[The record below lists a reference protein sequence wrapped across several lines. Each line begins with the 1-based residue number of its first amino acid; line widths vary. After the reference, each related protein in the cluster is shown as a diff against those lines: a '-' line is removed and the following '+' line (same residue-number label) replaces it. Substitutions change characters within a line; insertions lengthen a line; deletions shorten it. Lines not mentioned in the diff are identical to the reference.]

1 MQCPE
6 CGVLAR
12 LRRKT
17 EVGQGLVNRIYR
29 CQSPSCGY
37 RFTTVEQVAGPTAW
51 GGSRPVKIT
60 AEDAAEIKALL
71 GVKVLSQREIAEA
84 YGVSTALVSRIA
96 IGQLWR
102 AVEPLPFDQL
112 PPRQAALLA
121 QERVS
126 RARENAMPV
135 RDLLVALQASGCT
148 LGEMSQALHA
158 EGHRTR
164 TGRPLSQ
171 ATIRG
176 WLRALEF
183 DAICDG

>member
-1 MQCPE
+1 MRCPK

-29 CQSPSCGY
+29 CQGPSCGY

-51 GGSRPVKIT
+51 GGSRPVKLT
-60 AEDAAEIKALL
+60 AEDVAEIKALL
-71 GVKVLSQREIAEA
+71 GVKVLSQQEIAKA
-84 YGVSTALVSRIA
+84 YGVTQKLISKIAL
-96 IGQLWR
+96 GDMWR
-102 AVEPLPFDQL
+102 AVKPLPFDQL

-121 QERVS
+121 RERVS

-176 WLRALEF
+176 WLQALELA
-183 DAICDG
+183 AICDG